1 MYSTPLYP
9 ADTVRQ
15 QRQGGSAAGARRAA
29 PTAGPHPRVGDAAA
43 TLRRRRVLAAARGRP
58 RPRTPWVFRD
68 PLAGLLIGRW
78 SRAGSSFA
86 RGGTAPER
94 PVLGETLPRRV
105 AVGVC
110 WQARPLARLLA
121 PPPPG
126 ASPHCRRPPP
136 GPSVDGVV
144 VHRYNCTRRPRHAPF
159 WTRPPPPA
167 TVRSVQYSG
176 GRAGRGAPWRPPFGA
191 RLRRQAPSV
200 GATAAAA
207 AATRCRRCRRRRRRP
222 PRRAPRGV
230 TSPGRQPPRRGGRSA
245 PAPRVRVCSSSRRG
259 LPDPQVAPRTASGR
273 LPSPPALHRR
283 RTRVRGALG
292 LGRGVPLQPPPPRV
306 DRFWGGG
313 RWGGRGGAA
322 PAAAAAS
329 LRRGGTRRRGARA
342 AAVPVRVRRLGSAQW
357 V

>member
-1 MYSTPLYP
+1 MDGARACAGAHLPPPLVGEVHRWVRHGKPRCALCSQQLDMYSTYMYSTPLYP

-15 QRQGGSAAGARRAA
+15 QRQGRSAAGARRAA
-29 PTAGPHPRVGDAAA
+29 ATAGPHPRVGDAAA
-43 TLRRRRVLAAARGRP
+43 TLRRRSVLAAARGRP

-159 WTRPPPPA
+159 WTRPPPRHCA
-167 TVRSVQYSG
+167 QCAVQWG
-176 GRAGRGAPWRPPFGA
+176 TCGAWRPV
-191 RLRRQAPSV
+191 APAVWGSS
-200 GATAAAA
+200 ATAG
-207 AATRCRRCRRRRRRP
+207 T
-222 PRRAPRGV
+222 V
-230 TSPGRQPPRRGGRSA
+230 
-245 PAPRVRVCSSSRRG
+245 
-259 LPDPQVAPRTASGR
+259 
-273 LPSPPALHRR
+273 
-283 RTRVRGALG
+283 
-292 LGRGVPLQPPPPRV
+292 
-306 DRFWGGG
+306 GGG
-313 RWGGRGGAA
+313 DGGRGGGDALSTLPSSTTA
-322 PAAAAAS
+322 PPTAGAP
-329 LRRGGTRRRGARA
+329 RRDLPGSPTTPSGRAVCTRAQ
-342 AAVPVRVRRLGSAQW
+342 SACM
-357 V
+357 